1 MSLLRSLYSCRLGA
15 VFRLQP
21 ISRLACSKLSSS
33 PVDEVPPVSKVDG
46 HDPASSVESEQL
58 ALLRTENEKLLSS
71 HAEIEDKYKRAL
83 AELEN
88 MRKRLMRQV
97 DEAKMFGV
105 QSFCKDL
112 LDVADILTKA
122 TESVSSEELK
132 PGVNPPFANLYEGLK
147 LTEQQMLKVFERHRL
162 VRITPVEGERFDPN
176 IHEAVFQAPMQTGK
190 EPNTVAVVTK
200 VGYRLYDRTLRPAY
214 VGVFGP

>member
-1 MSLLRSLYSCRLGA
+1 MSLLRSLYFCRLGA
-15 VFRLQP
+15 VFRSQP
-21 ISRLACSKLSSS
+21 IRLACSKLSSS
-33 PVDEVPPVSKVDG
+33 PVDEVPPVSKVD
-46 HDPASSVESEQL
+46 DPASSVETEQL

-88 MRKRLMRQV
+88 MRKRLMRQI

-147 LTEQQMLKVFERHRL
+147 LTEQQMLKVSACLLTFQYSEFSSKPKVIVVFSRNCFNVLYGFWTSEL
-162 VRITPVEGERFDPN
+162 VSLQL
-176 IHEAVFQAPMQTGK
+176 A
-190 EPNTVAVVTK
+190 
-200 VGYRLYDRTLRPAY
+200 LRDALRC
-214 VGVFGP
+214 